1 MKSSTKYLAPRI
13 VVVVMAVALFVMQ
26 WLFGEFPLWFFAFPM
41 NLLVGALWLA
51 LVWEGYRHRTT
62 LPFVQYLLSAEAT
75 YIALALAATIAVVLG
90 LQSSPSTTSWPVVGG
105 TLFVLTVLTLVILR
119 GWRNGEGVR
128 WRFLITHC
136 GLWLALVA
144 MFFGAPDKQILR
156 MQLNCTPS
164 REAINE
170 RGERVYLDYELRLE
184 NFEMEQAEDGTPKQ
198 FKATVAIDEKLVD
211 IEVNAPY
218 SQRYGEDIYLVSYA
232 SEGCV
237 VQIVREPWRIVSLV
251 GISMLLLGAAM
262 LFLQGFQNRTQ

>member
-1 MKSSTKYLAPRI
+1 MKGSTKYLAPRI
-13 VVVVMAVALFVMQ
+13 VVVVMAIALFLVQ
-26 WLFGEFPLWFFAFPM
+26 RLFGEFPLWFFAFPM

-51 LVWEGYRHRTT
+51 LVWEGYRRRATI
-62 LPFVQYLLSAEAT
+62 LSMQYLLSAEAT

-119 GWRNGEGVR
+119 GWRNGDGVR
-128 WRFLITHC
+128 WRFLVTHC

-170 RGERVYLDYELRLE
+170 RGERVYLD
-184 NFEMEQAEDGTPKQ
+184 
-198 FKATVAIDEKLVD
+198 
-211 IEVNAPY
+211 
-218 SQRYGEDIYLVSYA
+218 
-232 SEGCV
+232 
-237 VQIVREPWRIVSLV
+237 
-251 GISMLLLGAAM
+251 
-262 LFLQGFQNRTQ
+262 